1 MDVGW
6 EDVVSGV
13 VSYHI
18 SQLKYCTHFLF
29 AQPNQSSHSLTKL
42 DFVTLRE
49 IFFSSTSL
57 HLPQEVT
64 LRAETPCHNIRCT
77 STARNVFLCDKGL
90 ITTRSYVNLKTSIVR
105 CRSLISASSTN
116 ALSWPARSFRLGDV
130 TRQLS
135 RGNDFPNLNNLLVFW
150 QHQTSCLNYALK
162 LVSSLAHVST
172 HANILPHRNLLPK
185 KWSSKKS
192 KLIEELKQS
201 YPAARHGVAWGRG
214 LKCSSYS
221 FLTSVLDGVGCQQ
234 HASAVFYHW
243 SKGWMCRKRV
253 LCPCQG
259 STLTVQSIIELYTD
273 SETPTPDKDRQK

>member
-1 MDVGW
+1 MDVAW
-6 EDVVSGV
+6 V

-18 SQLKYCTHFLF
+18 FQLKYCAHFLF
-29 AQPNQSSHSLTKL
+29 TQPNQSSHSLTKL
-42 DFVTLRE
+42 DFATLRE

-57 HLPQEVT
+57 HLPQGVT
-64 LRAETPCHNIRCT
+64 LRAETPCHNIHCT

-150 QHQTSCLNYALK
+150 QTPNIMLK
-162 LVSSLAHVST
+162 LRTETSKQFRARLNSRKYITTSKSLAQKVVLEKIQT
-172 HANILPHRNLLPK
+172 NRGAKAP
-185 KWSSKKS
+185 
-192 KLIEELKQS
+192 
-201 YPAARHGVAWGRG
+201 HGVAWGRG

-221 FLTSVLDGVGCQQ
+221 FLTSVLDGVGCQR

-243 SKGWMCRKRV
+243 SKGWMCPENGPLSLPGIEPSSPV
-253 LCPCQG
+253 HNL
-259 STLTVQSIIELYTD
+259 TLYWLRNSD
-273 SETPTPDKDRQK
+273 SR